1 MSQTKTKWYTRSGG
15 AFSLLLSG
23 IVVSLLLT
31 IAILVVLLLGQQQ
44 AYLTHCT
51 EEQQSRCDLIAGA
64 LTELAAT
71 SSDSFSA
78 KTDATAIQQEMTDY
92 LSEQVPASGSSWAF
106 LYDDT
111 GVLFAQNPATTGSL
125 QAQDDPAQFF
135 EALAQESH
143 AVLTTTSFSVQEHTY
158 TIGFITDSSVYLSGS
173 FFTYE
178 IYLILLFASVLLLSI
193 GVITALYGSWS
204 RSQKRYMQTNKELAQ
219 RNRDFETLA
228 STTANTDNGDSLL
241 IRHSGKS
248 NRYKQ
253 YKFKFYLNAR
263 HAIYI
268 DGILGAMHPHT
279 WEITLHVIKMQ
290 NNFIQFA
297 ELEKKIEAFI
307 DQYQD
312 RELNAVPPFDTINP
326 TLENCCDYFKEELS
340 KILNQEGWL
349 FLMIEM
355 SETPSRSYVI
365 SMIDEE

>member
-1 MSQTKTKWYTRSGG
+1 MNQIKTKWYTRTGG
-15 AFSLLLSG
+15 KLSLLLSG
-23 IVVSLLLT
+23 IVVTLLLT
-31 IAILVVLLLGQQQ
+31 IAILVVLLLGQRQ

-51 EEQQSRCDLIAGA
+51 EEQQTHCDLMADT
-64 LTELAAT
+64 LTALAAT
-71 SSDSFSA
+71 SSGHSS
-78 KTDATAIQQEMTDY
+78 TLPNTAAVQKNMTNY
-92 LSEQVPASGSSWAF
+92 LSEQIPASGSSWAF

-111 GVLFAQNPATTGSL
+111 TILFAQNQTTTNSL
-125 QAQDDPAQFF
+125 QTQESPARFF
-135 EALAQESH
+135 EELAQESH
-143 AVLTTTSFSVQEHTY
+143 AVLTTTAFTAQDHAY
-158 TIGFITDSSVYLSGS
+158 TIGLITDSSVYLSGS

-178 IYLILLFASVLLLSI
+178 IYLILLFAGVLLLSI

-204 RSQKRYMQTNKELAQ
+204 RSQKRYLQTDRELAQ
-219 RNRDFETLA
+219 RNRDFEAL
-228 STTANTDNGDSLL
+228 TTSAAHTDNSDTLL

-297 ELEKKIEAFI
+297 ELEKKIEVFI

-312 RELNAVPPFDTINP
+312 QELNAIPPFDTINP